1 MLNNVFFAV
10 LTATLIVLVQQGD
23 GRQCCIGGK
32 IINGAC
38 LPPCSKVCPH
48 VKLSCQPFLHGT
60 NDPDSWTA
68 AQNIPCFQYEE
79 DQVTGKSF
87 LRTSCRCPD
96 RDYTDDSNLP
106 TLSNC
111 ILSTIEATETICM
124 GRMFQVQLG
133 LMYAEDHDIDFE
145 EDVSNS
151 RICKLEA
158 EEDLEFQECI
168 EFKFNTIHT
177 MLVGDDLQFED
188 DTTVGP
194 ENRFTTV
201 TIDDELQFEGTTRVF
216 GNHWGNMEIHECE
229 INTALSDLFIKNNRC
244 DSAVI
249 DDPSAC
255 VAPIAGGFKCIPEP

>member
-1 MLNNVFFAV
+1 MVNNAFVVV
-10 LTATLIVLVQQGD
+10 LTATLILLVQQGD

-48 VKLSCQPFLHGT
+48 VNLPCQPFLDGT

-96 RDYTDDSNLP
+96 RDYTDDSLNPP

-111 ILSTIEATETICM
+111 ILLTIDTEEEIHM

-133 LMYAEDHDIDFE
+133 LMRSIGEHVDIFFI

-151 RICKLEA
+151 RICLIYA
-158 EEDLEFQECI
+158 GGNVEFREPI
-168 EFKFNTIHT
+168 EFKFNTVSSTFAGLNI
-177 MLVGDDLQFED
+177 VFDA

-194 ENRFTTV
+194 GNHFTDVFINDLIFLENSK
-201 TIDDELQFEGTTRVF
+201 VF
-216 GNHWGNMEIHECE
+216 GNQWGILNILGCT
-229 INTALSDLFIKNNRC
+229 IDATAFIKNNRC
-244 DSAVI
+244 DSAAI
-249 DDPSAC
+249 GDSSQC
-255 VAPIAGGFKCIPEP
+255 VAPVAGGFKCIPEPE

>member
-1 MLNNVFFAV
+1 MVNNMFVSV
-10 LTATLIVLVQQGD
+10 LTATLILLVQQGD

-48 VKLSCQPFLHGT
+48 VNLPCQPFLEGT

-96 RDYTDDSNLP
+96 RDYTDDSLNPP

-111 ILSTIEATETICM
+111 ILLTIDTEEEIHM

-133 LMYAEDHDIDFE
+133 LVYADGPDINFE

-151 RICKLEA
+151 RICLLESR
-158 EEDLEFQECI
+158 DDVFFQNFI
-168 EFKFNTIHT
+168 EFKFNTVHT
-177 MLVGDDLQFED
+177 MMADADIVFEE
-188 DTTVGP
+188 DTTIGP
-194 ENRFTTV
+194 GNRFTILTA
-201 TIDDELQFEGTTRVF
+201 DNFLSFSENSKVF
-216 GNHWGNMEIHECE
+216 GNQWGVMSIGGCT
-229 INTALSDLFIKNNRC
+229 IDATAFIKNNMC
-244 DSAVI
+244 DSAAI
-249 DDPSAC
+249 GDPSEC
-255 VAPIAGGFKCIPEP
+255 PAPVAGGFKCIPEPE

>member
-1 MLNNVFFAV
+1 MINNAFVVV
-10 LTATLIVLVQQGD
+10 LTATLILLVQQGD

-48 VKLSCQPFLHGT
+48 VNLPCQPFLEGT

-96 RDYTDDSNLP
+96 RNYIDDSLNRP
-106 TLSNC
+106 ALSNC
-111 ILSTIEATETICM
+111 ILSTIETEDHMYM

-133 LMYAEDHDIDFE
+133 LMHSIGGSDDIFFFEDI
-145 EDVSNS
+145 SNS
-151 RICKLEA
+151 RICLLESG
-158 EEDLEFQECI
+158 DDVHFQESL

-177 MLVGDDLQFED
+177 IMAHTLMY
-188 DTTVGP
+188 
-194 ENRFTTV
+194 
-201 TIDDELQFEGTTRVF
+201 I
-216 GNHWGNMEIHECE
+216 
-229 INTALSDLFIKNNRC
+229 
-244 DSAVI
+244 
-249 DDPSAC
+249 
-255 VAPIAGGFKCIPEP
+255 